1 MTKWRVGGFAHFP
14 PLLSDSIIMTSVGCS
29 KLGETL

>member
-1 MTKWRVGGFAHFP
+1 MTKWRVWV
-14 PLLSDSIIMTSVGCS
+14 LLTILHVLPNSIIMTSVGCS